1 MLNKVILIGR
11 LGADPELK
19 RTQSERSVTS
29 FSLAVERDFAPKG
42 EKRETDWVECVAW
55 GTTAEFICKWFG
67 KGRQMAVTGRLQVR
81 PWEDKQGNKR
91 RSTEVVVDNAY
102 FADSKQEDKGS
113 GGRSTAQS
121 QTLGP
126 GAQSNND
133 LPFTF
138 GAEDDAY
145 GDYDIDDVE
154 LPY

>member
-1 MLNKVILIGR
+1 MLNKWIGIGR

-19 RTQSERSVTS
+19 RTQSDRSVTS

-81 PWEDKQGNKR
+81 SWEDKQGNKR

-102 FADSKQEDKGS
+102 FADSK
-113 GGRSTAQS
+113 
-121 QTLGP
+121 
-126 GAQSNND
+126 
-133 LPFTF
+133 PFVALF
-138 GAEDDAY
+138 CRMWG
-145 GDYDIDDVE
+145 YDHFPYDPAVEYDVVIDTDTHLVYT
-154 LPY
+154 PK